1 MKKLASIYNTLGFT
15 LDTRAAQFHRELYTI
30 LDDKE
35 LWPDRIRHVHIGDY
49 SGARCDWSKIYPIYQ
64 PGEGDINWLLTF
76 DRLRASGY
84 AGALTL
90 ESPAIHAKGADAVRL
105 NTSLDY
111 LRAGMENRLG
121 EAPPDK
127 AGLRHKGTVELESE
141 RLRLR
146 RFVFDD
152 YRPMFERWSGTEEA
166 ARFGQLLRHKTPAK
180 AKFQVQPWITAYRRD
195 SFYGWAIEE
204 KAPGRLIGYV
214 VEKEVSNR
222 FKTIGLMFALEQPA
236 RHKGYMTEALDD
248 LKPNEIYI
256 ATGAHNSALWGEL
269 LTACG
274 KARGAVGAVLDG
286 YTRDTPKVIEQNF
299 PVFCTGTW
307 AQDSSVRTYVFQWRC
322 PIEIGQVTIHNGDIV
337 FGDID
342 GVLIIPK
349 EIAPEV
355 LEKALEKASTEKTMR
370 KAIENGMLVTE
381 AFAKFG
387 VL

>member
-1 MKKLASIYNTLGFT
+1 MCMRIY
-15 LDTRAAQFHRELYTI
+15 
-30 LDDKE
+30 
-35 LWPDRIRHVHIGDY
+35 
-49 SGARCDWSKIYPIYQ
+49 
-64 PGEGDINWLLTF
+64 
-76 DRLRASGY
+76 
-84 AGALTL
+84 
-90 ESPAIHAKGADAVRL
+90 
-105 NTSLDY
+105 
-111 LRAGMENRLG
+111 
-121 EAPPDK
+121 
-127 AGLRHKGTVELESE
+127 
-141 RLRLR
+141 
-146 RFVFDD
+146 
-152 YRPMFERWSGTEEA
+152 
-166 ARFGQLLRHKTPAK
+166 
-180 AKFQVQPWITAYRRD
+180 
-195 SFYGWAIEE
+195 
-204 KAPGRLIGYV
+204 
-214 VEKEVSNR
+214 
-222 FKTIGLMFALEQPA
+222 
-236 RHKGYMTEALDD
+236 
-248 LKPNEIYI
+248 

-355 LEKALEKASTEKTMR
+355 LEKASTEKTMR